1 MNHAISEFDR
11 QIIRDAVSGRDD
23 WMKSTLLELVRA
35 QSFSGH
41 EEHAQ
46 AIFARILR
54 EVGFD
59 VQEVPVDPVQ
69 LEGHVLYSRV
79 VPDLHGCSNLLAELK
94 PRTSTG
100 NSLLV
105 NGHADVVPTG
115 DVTLWG
121 KPPFTGYEKDGW
133 IYGRGAGDMKGGL
146 VAVLTAI
153 NALIDVGLRPA
164 GSLWFNTVVEEE
176 CTGNGALATVEHLI
190 AHDIKIDAMLDPE
203 PFSETILSAQVG
215 VFWAQLHLTGR
226 PAHAME
232 VAVGLNPIEA
242 AMHVWQGL
250 KRLEATWNEPRR
262 RHNQFRDHAHPL
274 NFNLGKLAGGE
285 WSSSV
290 PMQCQMDF
298 RCAFYPGVDPSAAKR
313 EVEKCISAALA
324 ELDNPPAYRITF
336 EGFHAP
342 GCEVDLNSA
351 PLQLLARCH
360 EMVNGAAPRIFASTA
375 TTDVR
380 HFILAANIP
389 STCYGPCAQRIHALD
404 ECVELASMRRIAE
417 VYALFIAEWCGV
429 YRTART

>member
-1 MNHAISEFDR
+1 MNHAVSDLDR
-11 QIIRDAVSGRDD
+11 QAIRAAVAGRDA

-35 QSFSGH
+35 PSFSGH

-46 AIFARILR
+46 TIFARILR
-54 EVGFD
+54 EAGFD
-59 VQEVPVDPVQ
+59 VQEVSVDPEQ
-69 LEGHVLYSRV
+69 LKGHALYSHV
-79 VPDLHGCSNLLAELK
+79 VPDLHGCNNLLAVLT
-94 PRTSTG
+94 PLTTIG

-115 DVTLWG
+115 DVRLWA

-133 IYGRGAGDMKGGL
+133 VYGRGAGDMKGGL
-146 VAVLTAI
+146 VAVLTAV
-153 NALIDVGLRPA
+153 NALIDAGLRPA
-164 GSLWFNTVVEEE
+164 GPLWFNTVVEEE

-190 AHDIKIDAMLDPE
+190 ANGIKIDAMLDPE

-232 VAVGLNPIEA
+232 AAVGLNPIEA

-250 KRLEATWNEPRR
+250 KRLEATWNQPWR
-262 RHNQFRDHAHPL
+262 RHDRFRDDAHPL

-298 RCAFYPGVDPSAAKR
+298 RCAFYPGVDPSDAKR
-313 EVEKCISAALA
+313 EVEECIRGALA
-324 ELDNPPAYRITF
+324 ELHDPPTHRMVF

-342 GCEVDLNSA
+342 GCEVDLNSV
-351 PLQLLARCH
+351 PLRLLARCH
-360 EMVNGAAPRIFASTA
+360 EMVNGAAPKILAATA

-380 HFILAANIP
+380 HFVLGANIP

-429 YRTART
+429 SRGN